1 MLSFECIKN
10 EKSVYFLLT
19 SAGHKKLDKT
29 FALPNLH
36 KQSPHLYSIL
46 IRRKFPLSALKI
58 SGCIMYNKTT

>member
-29 FALPNLH
+29 FDLSNFYIC
-36 KQSPHLYSIL
+36 KFDVMMLY
-46 IRRKFPLSALKI
+46 K
-58 SGCIMYNKTT
+58 